1 MKSQSIRVMEYLFS
15 SLNKAH
21 FITKLFAAVSYTN
34 AMWKWFAC
42 GSVWP
47 VFARGGCLM
56 KECLSCTPERGVM

>member
-1 MKSQSIRVMEYLFS
+1 MKNQSIRVMEYLFR

-34 AMWKWFAC
+34 AIWMWFAC

-47 VFARGGCLM
+47 ERGGGV
-56 KECLSCTPERGVM
+56 SNERVFV